1 MILSRRKLLPT
12 TKTKTLPACDRASAL
27 TQAYNWLV
35 KNVLKSLLA
44 AIVGTGIFFFFFM
57 ALSIPVLA
65 AVARLRSVPLD
76 STSVVV
82 DPSRWFRMVGLPL
95 SAVAFVVS
103 FGLGM
108 RKFRGSEHGTSS
120 PPSHRDHRVS

>member
-1 MILSRRKLLPT
+1 M
-12 TKTKTLPACDRASAL
+12 
-27 TQAYNWLV
+27 

-44 AIVGTGIFFFFFM
+44 AIVGTGVFFFFFM

-65 AVARLRSVPLD
+65 AVARFTSAPLD
-76 STSVVV
+76 ASSVVV
-82 DPSRWFRMVGLPL
+82 DPTRWFRVVGLPL

-108 RKFRGSEHGTSS
+108 RKFRSKSE
-120 PPSHRDHRVS
+120 PPDPNQNHRGAEAQRTV